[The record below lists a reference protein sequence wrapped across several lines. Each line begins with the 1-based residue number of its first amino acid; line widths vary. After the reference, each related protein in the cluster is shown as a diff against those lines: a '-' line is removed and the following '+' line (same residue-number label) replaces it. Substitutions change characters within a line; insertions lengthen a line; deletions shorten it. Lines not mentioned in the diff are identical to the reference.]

1 MQGMKIVNA
10 KDADER
16 NIDSQYGGYR
26 VGLRGDWNITKVTG
40 SASQVVT
47 SAPAHLYVVRNCA
60 GSATA
65 GTVTVKDGSTSV
77 EVIAASLLSG
87 AQRDYYGGR
96 FETGITVDLST
107 TTDVVL
113 VFWRPI

>member
-1 MQGMKIVNA
+1 MQGMKTINA

-16 NIDSQYGGYR
+16 NIDSQFGGYR
-26 VGLRGDWNITKVTG
+26 VATRGDWNITNVTG
-40 SASQVVT
+40 SASVVVT
-47 SAPAHLYVVRNCA
+47 NAPAHLHLVRNGA

-65 GTVTVKDGSTSV
+65 GTVTVKDGSTAV
-77 EVIAASLLSG
+77 EVIASALASG
-87 AQRDYYGGR
+87 ATRDYFGGR
-96 FETGITVDLST
+96 FETGITVDLGT